1 MSNENQENQLPASTS
16 DSWLEDANW
25 VDGDEQEDLLPKS
38 SVVSQKLPK
47 KFNNT
52 TDTVIVVET
61 AFLASTAS
69 LIWLINYYFPLGPL
83 LKIFFPI
90 PIALIC
96 LRRGLRASWM
106 AALVSGLLLS
116 VLMGPTRSI
125 VFLMPYGLMGV
136 QLGACWQRRVGWLF
150 SIVLGA
156 LLGTIGLFFR
166 FWLFSVLLGED
177 LWIYVI
183 TQITELA
190 DWIFLKLG
198 LLAQP
203 NSLTIQILAIAMI
216 LINNL
221 VYLFAVHLV
230 ALILLDRLGNPI
242 SRPPQWVQV
251 ILDYED

>member
-16 DSWLEDANW
+16 DSWIEDTNW
-25 VDGDEQEDLLPKS
+25 VDGDEQENVLGQS
-38 SVVSQKLPK
+38 SVVSHQLK
-47 KFNNT
+47 KPIKNT
-52 TDTVIVVET
+52 TNTVIVVET

-136 QLGACWQRRVGWLF
+136 QLGVCWLRRANW
-150 SIVLGA
+150 SISILIGS
-156 LLGTIGLFFR
+156 LIGTFGLFFR

-183 TQITELA
+183 TQITELI

-203 NSLTIQILAIAMI
+203 SFLLIQLLAIAMI
-216 LINNL
+216 VINNL